1 MLIAFILGINSN
13 IFFEISNF
21 GIFAFSYLFFIFL
34 FFLLFFRFYS
44 LPSKN
49 LDKILIEGINFFALK
64 NLLILIFISHVIY
77 LICATIFLGGFPLYW
92 IIIGDERTYV
102 DFIIPSISG
111 LFNLTRSFG
120 LVACLLLLMF
130 GNRNNKKYVYLIGAY
145 FLLSSFFIET
155 SRGNGLVMLLHP
167 IGMYLLLRK
176 IYSKQLSYSFLLFFS
191 FIFFFG
197 LIQVLRYG
205 DFDLEMLINNAE
217 FVGLENPN
225 IFPAICL
232 IPFVVRALLMRGAH
246 VKQAFWS
253 GLFIGFGF
261 AFYTFA
267 MLETSIVRATLL
279 FYLTPI
285 WSTILGVLILFE
297 PFTKSRTAAI
307 CIGLFGCFI
316 LLIPGYE
323 QSVPLNIG
331 DLYGVLGGVFWAAGA
346 TCVKRWPE
354 TPTLLITWFQMV
366 STTAVGLGIVFLI
379 YHTPMPELAVVVE
392 SLPIT
397 FGASVFVL
405 LPSTLILVVIS
416 QVLFPGRVG
425 VLMMSEV
432 LVAIV
437 SASIFLPN
445 ETMSPLKWGG
455 AVAIISASFFEVFF
469 VATDKPISK
478 TGETSLRA
486 GIRSKSLL

>member
-1 MLIAFILGINSN
+1 MFISPIFFFSMPWILGMLIAFILGINSN

-102 DFIIPSISG
+102 DFVIPSISG

-176 IYSKQLSYSFLLFFS
+176 IYLKQLSYSFLLFIS
-191 FIFFFG
+191 FILFFG

-205 DFDLEMLINNAE
+205 DFDLELLTNNAE

-225 IFPAICL
+225 IF
-232 IPFVVRALLMRGAH
+232 
-246 VKQAFWS
+246 
-253 GLFIGFGF
+253 
-261 AFYTFA
+261 
-267 MLETSIVRATLL
+267 LL
-279 FYLTPI
+279 FFIPAFLYLSTPIMNMDLNLSNSPDFSIGLNYSLTNILPSALKNFLSLNQDDKYGLLVTDAFNTTSFLTP
-285 WSTILGVLILFE
+285 LILDFG
-297 PFTKSRTAAI
+297 AI
-307 CIGLFGCFI
+307 GG
-316 LLIPGYE
+316 LLIA
-323 QSVPLNIG
+323 SL
-331 DLYGVLGGVFWAAGA
+331 
-346 TCVKRWPE
+346 
-354 TPTLLITWFQMV
+354 
-366 STTAVGLGIVFLI
+366 FLI
-379 YHTPMPELAVVVE
+379 LTAWIYIKAKEGAIFYILIWPPLFMSLVLSSFNLFFLSLVVVIYPLFTLFF
-392 SLPIT
+392 SRN
-397 FGASVFVL
+397 L
-405 LPSTLILVVIS
+405 LKSS
-416 QVLFPGRVG
+416 QTKL
-425 VLMMSEV
+425 
-432 LVAIV
+432 
-437 SASIFLPN
+437 
-445 ETMSPLKWGG
+445 
-455 AVAIISASFFEVFF
+455 
-469 VATDKPISK
+469 
-478 TGETSLRA
+478 
-486 GIRSKSLL
+486 